1 MCSCNFYALVGV
13 GGLTLIIIK
22 SLSNSVFKFSV
33 LISNLV
39 QIVQTFQLQSNQT
52 LLQKYNMLI
61 YFIESPA

>member
-52 LLQKYNMLI
+52 LLQKYDMLI